1 MGSERAST
9 VRQRLAGKIC
19 AICSRGLPPPHVP
32 GEHRCSAC
40 GGLHLVYM
48 SFMLRQGWFCQFL
61 EKDLK
66 TPLPRKITLKDPENV
81 RALAERGGCVMNLEK
96 RQAFD
101 YAIGMGRGG
110 VWLELTDEQ
119 YIKLQG

>member
-1 MGSERAST
+1 
-9 VRQRLAGKIC
+9 
-19 AICSRGLPPPHVP
+19 
-32 GEHRCSAC
+32 
-40 GGLHLVYM
+40 M